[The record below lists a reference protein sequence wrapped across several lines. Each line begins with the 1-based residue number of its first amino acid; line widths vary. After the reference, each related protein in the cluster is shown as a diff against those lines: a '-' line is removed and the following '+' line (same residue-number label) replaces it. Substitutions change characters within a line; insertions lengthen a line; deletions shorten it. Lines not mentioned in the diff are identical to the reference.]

1 MNDSREKRFAVL
13 IDSDNVSPKYIK
25 YILDEISTYGSITY
39 KRIYGD
45 WTCSVKTRWKSIAL
59 ENSIMPIQQYGY
71 TVGKNATDSAMI
83 IDAMDILYS
92 NHVEG
97 FCIVSSDS
105 DFTRLAARLRESGMT
120 VIGMGEEKTPQP
132 FRASCNVFKK
142 LENLI
147 DEDVGESV
155 EPDTERQTT
164 LLQQKTQNRRT
175 VKQPLSPDRDTTSIE
190 RIISN
195 IITESGRDDAGMY
208 ASEIKACLVNRFSD
222 FDVKDY
228 GYSKFSRFLNS
239 FPTLEL
245 LEDGTKVRLR
255 QNETAFAD
263 AQAIVVGL
271 VRSAGGSMFITELNN
286 KLQKLYPQLNLRAYG
301 YSKLKKFLTDIP
313 LIHINSKNEVVYNNG
328 TSNNNGKDEAE

>member
-1 MNDSREKRFAVL
+1 MNDSKEKRFAVL
-13 IDSDNVSPKYIK
+13 IDSDNISSRYIK

-45 WTCSVKTRWKSIAL
+45 WTGAAKNSWKTIAL

-71 TVGKNATDSAMI
+71 TVGKNSTDSAMI

-92 NHVEG
+92 GNVEG

-120 VIGMGEEKTPQP
+120 VIGIGEEKTPQP
-132 FRASCNVFKK
+132 FRAACNVFKK
-142 LENLI
+142 LENLM
-147 DEDVGESV
+147 DEDVPESNGANGQL
-155 EPDTERQTT
+155 EEAQAHQPRQ
-164 LLQQKTQNRRT
+164 KIVSRRPPR
-175 VKQPLSPDRDTTSIE
+175 QPLAPDRETASLE

-195 IITESGRDDAGMY
+195 IITESGCDDAGMY
-208 ASEIKACLVNRFSD
+208 ASEIKALLVNRFSD

-239 FPTLEL
+239 FPTLEI
-245 LEDGTKVRLR
+245 LEEGTKVRLR
-255 QNETAFAD
+255 QNETSFAE
-263 AQAIVVGL
+263 AQQIATEIV
-271 VRSAGGSMFITELNN
+271 RTAGGSIGITELNN
-286 KLQKLYPQLNLRAYG
+286 KLQKQMPQLNLKAYG

-313 LIHINSKNEVVYNNG
+313 GVAITGRNEVVLRD
-328 TSNNNGKDEAE
+328 S